1 MVFKILSNLFLIFQF
16 GGKDNLLK
24 DLIHEVHFLIDVI
37 LNSTEINN
45 NINK

>member
-24 DLIHEVHFLIDVI
+24 DLFHKVHFLIDVI